1 MNLGDN
7 HPRSGARALPVK
19 SPACAVSLSP
29 ENSSGF
35 VEKIME
41 NPQNP
46 SNPMVSHHFP
56 YYLMATWGYPHF
68 QTHPS
73 WPRKRPFFWLGQ
85 GSVSM
90 IQKIDPLM
98 LMKFLFIYI
107 YIYICF
113 LISPSSSDKPN
124 HKQQ

>member
-1 MNLGDN
+1 MNF

-73 WPRKRPFFWLGQ
+73 WPLYALFLARPRLGQ
-85 GSVSM
+85 H
-90 IQKIDPLM
+90 DPEDPSINVDEIP
-98 LMKFLFIYI
+98 IYI
-107 YIYICF
+107 YIYIY
-113 LISPSSSDKPN
+113 IYVY
-124 HKQQ
+124 